1 MVLPFDWE
9 SLRDNRTISV
19 VHSFGAGRRWWGA
32 LGVILPGA
40 VIAMIIVLAKPLIF
54 RWGFNLGGEKDYVSK
69 ELGIRLGQASEFS
82 LLVAY
87 TALASGLIDQR
98 SSYLIQTVVILTFVI
113 STYWVINKYP
123 TPISSEASRR
133 RD

>member
-1 MVLPFDWE
+1 M
-9 SLRDNRTISV
+9 RD
-19 VHSFGAGRRWWGA
+19 
-32 LGVILPGA
+32 VILPGI
-40 VIAMIIVLAKPLIF
+40 VIAVTIVMAKPMVY
-54 RWGFNLGGEKDYVSK
+54 RWSFNISGEKDYVSK

-87 TALASGLIDQR
+87 SALVSGVIDQR
-98 SSYLIQTVVILTFVI
+98 STYLIQTVVILTFVI

-123 TPISSEASRR
+123 TPISSEASQR